1 MKLRRN
7 VRGEVMKIL
16 IDGDGCPVIDLTI
29 KVARKYGIELVIF
42 CDTAHMIDRLGVKT
56 IIIQKGMDAVDF
68 MIANNVHKEDI
79 VVTQDYGLAAM
90 ILSKKAAAINQNG
103 FIYTEGNIDQL
114 LFRRHVVKVARKS
127 GARLKGPKKRT
138 EEDNIKFQEGLI
150 KLCEVKLAQEKTTL

>member
-1 MKLRRN
+1 
-7 VRGEVMKIL
+7 MKIL

-29 KVARKYGIELVIF
+29 KVARKHGIEVIIF
-42 CDTAHMIDRLGVKT
+42 CDTSHMIERAGVQT
-56 IIIQKGMDAVDF
+56 VLIQKGMDAVDF
-68 MIANNVHKEDI
+68 VITNKVQKGDI

-90 ILSKKAAAINQNG
+90 ILSRKAFAINQNG

-138 EEDNIKFQEGLI
+138 EEDNIKFKEALNQ
-150 KLCEVKLAQEKTTL
+150 LCELRLKEQEAIC

>member
-29 KVARKYGIELVIF
+29 KVARKYGIEVVIF

-56 IIIQKGMDAVDF
+56 IIIQKGMD
-68 MIANNVHKEDI
+68 
-79 VVTQDYGLAAM
+79 DYGLAAM

>member
-1 MKLRRN
+1 
-7 VRGEVMKIL
+7 MKIL

-29 KVARKYGIELVIF
+29 KVARKYNIEVIIF
-42 CDTAHMIDRLGVKT
+42 CDTAHMIEKLGVQT
-56 IIIQKGMDAVDF
+56 ILIQKGMDAVDF
-68 MIANNVHKEDI
+68 VIANKVHREDI

-90 ILSKKAAAINQNG
+90 ILSKRAAAINQNG

-138 EEDNIKFQEGLI
+138 EEDNIKFKESLI
-150 KLCEVKLAQEKTTL
+150 NLCEAKLKEEKLAREI